1 MASATEFPT
10 GLPTPNRHSRSAAL
24 ERSLSE
30 SGGGGG
36 GKPMN
41 QSLHMWLQ
49 SHHLQG
55 CEAKL
60 VRIGVTSPRSL
71 VRPHTQTHLHSLS
84 ALVSSRCLFRFHIV
98 QQRIVRRQR
107 PANALS
113 GFVAQAR
120 VADGEGADGQTL
132 LSEARLTDAQVT
144 RIKQGLA
151 MDEEQ
156 EDEAR

>member
-1 MASATEFPT
+1 M
-10 GLPTPNRHSRSAAL
+10 
-24 ERSLSE
+24 
-30 SGGGGG
+30 
-36 GKPMN
+36 
-41 QSLHMWLQ
+41 
-49 SHHLQG
+49 
-55 CEAKL
+55 
-60 VRIGVTSPRSL
+60 
-71 VRPHTQTHLHSLS
+71 
-84 ALVSSRCLFRFHIV
+84 

>member
-1 MASATEFPT
+1 MSGRQEQRALESSFVHESRKQRARRKGRRTRTALDRSHSRSMASATDFPT

-71 VRPHTQTHLHSLS
+71 VRPHIQTYLHSFSFCSRQSSLS
-84 ALVSSRCLFRFHIV
+84 LPLPHCATE
-98 QQRIVRRQR
+98 
-107 PANALS
+107 
-113 GFVAQAR
+113 
-120 VADGEGADGQTL
+120 D
-132 LSEARLTDAQVT
+132 SETTPPR
-144 RIKQGLA
+144 
-151 MDEEQ
+151 
-156 EDEAR
+156 

>member
-1 MASATEFPT
+1 MSGRQEQRALESSFVHESRKQRARRKGRRTRTALDRSHSRSMASATEFPT

-71 VRPHTQTHLHSLS
+71 VRSHTQTHLHSFSFLLS
-84 ALVSSRCLFRFHIV
+84 SVVVVSS
-98 QQRIVRRQR
+98 
-107 PANALS
+107 AS
-113 GFVAQAR
+113 
-120 VADGEGADGQTL
+120 TL
-132 LSEARLTDAQVT
+132 CNR
-144 RIKQGLA
+144 G
-151 MDEEQ
+151 
-156 EDEAR
+156 